1 MQNNL
6 ATLANTAWS
15 ELGTAQHQIV
25 IHYAPGMCNV
35 QLKSVK
41 KIVTGY
47 QRPNNTSEMMEY
59 YSI

>member
-6 ATLANTAWS
+6 AALANTAWS
-15 ELGTAQHQIV
+15 ELGTAQHQLV

-35 QLKSVK
+35 QLETLK

-47 QRPNNTSEMMEY
+47 
-59 YSI
+59 